1 MGKHHTAELMRKIAP
16 EPQADDDFDEDGW
29 NEPQFQRP
37 TLGELEARYSDW
49 KHNKDDDLATAV
61 RRYALPMRRV
71 RIWDEVEVGR

>member
-1 MGKHHTAELMRKIAP
+1 MGKRFNAIYMAKRGTRAGRRRTRIPP
-16 EPQADDDFDEDGW
+16 EEDW
-29 NEPQFQRP
+29 
-37 TLGELEARYSDW
+37 EAGFSDW